1 MNSRSLEAIF
11 KNVAWLIFDKLFML
25 GMNMVVI
32 FVIANFYGPEKYGLF
47 QYAVNI
53 VLMLEIIVQ
62 LVDGRVVKKQY
73 FREDHDQIV
82 FNITAAKVLLSSAVL
97 IIGIVIMLLSDRKGV
112 FSALLFILMV
122 DSIIKNFR
130 FGMENRFEYFLQS
143 KRVVLASNVGLFV
156 GTLLQLYAVLN
167 KMSITYIAVVQT
179 ISTLLSLGILYFQY
193 VQEFKNRS
201 KGHIN
206 RTLIYRIIRE
216 SLPLAIASAA
226 CVIYTR
232 CDSLMIG
239 ILLSTLEV
247 GIYSI
252 SSKLIS
258 TIQILIIPIQTTIF
272 VKMMEWYEEPKRYEE
287 NYLRITSLITW
298 ISITG
303 ILCSF
308 LILPF
313 VFKMLKPEYLP
324 AIEIY
329 KLMSISTIFT
339 YNAVLRSSHFTITH
353 NGKILMVTQLITV
366 IMNIILN
373 YILIKLYGMRGA
385 AVATVFSQF
394 VSLFLSNAFYKEAR
408 FVFKNQ
414 IKAFNPAYIFKRKH

>member
-1 MNSRSLEAIF
+1 M
-11 KNVAWLIFDKLFML
+11 
-25 GMNMVVI
+25 
-32 FVIANFYGPEKYGLF
+32 
-47 QYAVNI
+47 
-53 VLMLEIIVQ
+53 
-62 LVDGRVVKKQY
+62 
-73 FREDHDQIV
+73 
-82 FNITAAKVLLSSAVL
+82 
-97 IIGIVIMLLSDRKGV
+97 
-112 FSALLFILMV
+112 
-122 DSIIKNFR
+122 
-130 FGMENRFEYFLQS
+130 
-143 KRVVLASNVGLFV
+143 VLASNAGLFV

-239 ILLSTLEV
+239 ILLTTLEV

-272 VKMMEWYEEPKRYEE
+272 VKMMEWYEEPERYEQ

-298 ISITG
+298 ISIAG

-313 VFKMLKPEYLP
+313 IFMMLKPEYLP

-329 KLMSISTIFT
+329 KVMSISTIFT

-353 NGKILMVTQLITV
+353 NGKILMITQIITV
-366 IMNIILN
+366 IMNIFLN

-385 AVATVFSQF
+385 AIATVFSQF

-414 IKAFNPAYIFKRKH
+414 IKAFNPAYIFERKQ